1 MTLTWTLLLD
11 ADMTL
16 EGWQYSLA
24 TDADLLRI
32 DQENVP
38 ELGRFS
44 LAQVSPGNNEFLNIQ
59 GYPARGESV
68 RITPEHVTDEP
79 RLIAVEHGYSQ
90 YPDNIPGNWRV
101 KVYGAKSG
109 FQPTINPSAIVLTLD
124 PRVAG
129 AIPLEEKGIALGV
142 ATLNEDGVVPD
153 DQLPNSEW
161 MELLGANL
169 EATDAL
175 ALQISGHT
183 SDTSNP
189 HAVTLAQ
196 IGAEP
201 SGAEIRANSYTD
213 LKISELPSGTPPTLE
228 SLGAEAAGTAAA
240 AIAAHTAGADPHS
253 QYAESAELASHTA
266 NTNNPHAV
274 TLAQIGAEPSGAE
287 IRANSYT
294 DLKINALEYPSHHL
308 HVYGYGVPPAGKS
321 FTVTL
326 NTSAEL
332 GRFANL
338 NTTAVGDAVEYE
350 CSLKSGSYRMSV
362 YGQRNTTRG
371 ISVFY
376 VDGKYIGS
384 YDWQNGGAVQR
395 QLVTFDFTIA
405 TSGVHVIK
413 IAHSQSSGVQSVAL
427 SSIAIHALSGIKQIR
442 EPIRINCGA
451 NADYADPSGNLFS
464 KDFYGVG
471 ATAYPLAYSG
481 AIDLTTADTL
491 YQSERSTDSG
501 TFTYTLPITVPGTY
515 QLKLHFCE
523 NYYDNGEY
531 STRPLGT
538 VALNGS
544 NLLSNFSIFNEAGG
558 QHRALIKTF
567 NDLTLTN
574 QCQLSF
580 TNTLINA
587 IELI

>member
-1 MTLTWTLLLD
+1 MPTWSLLID
-11 ADMTL
+11 ADMSVA
-16 EGWQYSLA
+16 GWQYTA
-24 TDADLLRI
+24 INTYDLLRI
-32 DQENVP
+32 EQSNLP
-38 ELGRFS
+38 QIGRFQ
-44 LAQVSPGNNEFLNIQ
+44 LAQVEDVSGTFVTIDSYPSSNEVVQ
-59 GYPARGESV
+59 
-68 RITPEHVTDEP
+68 ITPEVATNLD
-79 RLIAVEHGYSQ
+79 RKFAIKAGYIQ
-90 YPDNIPGNWRV
+90 TENDTPTTWRV
-101 KVYGAKSG
+101 KVYGAVSD
-109 FQPTINPSAIVLTLD
+109 FVPPVNPSLAILKFD
-124 PRVAG
+124 ARIAG
-129 AIPLEEKGIALGV
+129 AIPIEEKGVAYGV
-142 ATLNEDGVVPD
+142 AELGSDGKVKST
-153 DQLPNSEW
+153 QLPPQQTTDLTTVNNRLTTLEGINAASRLSVIEA
-161 MELLGANL
+161 LNAGSRLTTL
-169 EATDAL
+169 EAINASSRLVAL
-175 ALQISGHT
+175 EGINA
-183 SDTSNP
+183 
-189 HAVTLAQ
+189 
-196 IGAEP
+196 
-201 SGAEIRANSYTD
+201 
-213 LKISELPSGTPPTLE
+213 GTRLTVLE
-228 SLGAEAAGTAAA
+228 SGGT
-240 AIAAHTAGADPHS
+240 
-253 QYAESAELASHTA
+253 
-266 NTNNPHAV
+266 V
-274 TLAQIGAEPSGAE
+274 
-287 IRANSYT
+287 
-294 DLKINALEYPSHHL
+294 EYPSHHL
-308 HVYGYGVPPAGKS
+308 HVYGYGIPPSGKS

-395 QLVTFDFTIA
+395 QLVTFDFTLT

-442 EPIRINCGA
+442 EAIRINCGA
-451 NADYADPSGNLFS
+451 TVDYTDPSGNLFS

-471 ATAYPLAYSG
+471 ATAYPSSYTG

-523 NYYDNGEY
+523 NYFDNTEF

-538 VALNGS
+538 VALNGT
-544 NLLSNFSIFNEAGG
+544 NILTNFSIFNEAGG
-558 QHRALIKTF
+558 QHKALIKTF
-567 NDLTLTN
+567 NSLALTN
-574 QCQLSF
+574 QCVLTF